1 MFDTKAASHID
12 KSVGAKIKL
21 GRLMG
26 GLSREKLGVQ
36 LGISWQQIQKYES
49 GANRVSAG
57 RLHQIAQIL
66 GREIQWFFEDAEND
80 TTIAGPSPRDIG
92 MARKF
97 NNLAADRKKAI
108 EALIDEMQRP

>member
-1 MFDTKAASHID
+1 MYDTKAASHID

-21 GRLMG
+21 GRLMA

-57 RLHQIAQIL
+57 RLHQIAHIL
-66 GREIQWFFEDAEND
+66 GREIQWFFDEADNEPSD
-80 TTIAGPSPRDIG
+80 IGPSPRDIG

-97 NNLAADRKKAI
+97 NKLASDRKKAL
-108 EALIDEMQRP
+108 EALIDEMARP

>member
-1 MFDTKAASHID
+1 MYDTKAASHID

-21 GRLMG
+21 GRLMA

-66 GREIQWFFEDAEND
+66 GREIQWFFEDAD
-80 TTIAGPSPRDIG
+80 SDSSDAGLTPRDIG

-97 NNLAADRKKAI
+97 NRLAADRKRAL

>member
-1 MFDTKAASHID
+1 MYDTKAASHID

-21 GRLMG
+21 GRLMA

-49 GANRVSAG
+49 G

-66 GREIQWFFEDAEND
+66 GREIQWFFEDAD
-80 TTIAGPSPRDIG
+80 SDSSDAGPTPRDIG

-97 NNLAADRKKAI
+97 NRLAADRKRAL

>member
-21 GRLMG
+21 GRLMA

-66 GREIQWFFEDAEND
+66 GREIQWFFDEADND
-80 TTIAGPSPRDIG
+80 SVSSGPSPRDIG
-92 MARKF
+92 MAKKF
-97 NNLAADRKKAI
+97 HNLAAERKKAL
-108 EALIDEMQRP
+108 EALIDEMQNN